1 MKTIEV
7 KDKTL
12 LIGEREEPQIGDHE
26 VLIKVKASG
35 INRADIAQKNGL
47 YPPPPGASDILGLEC
62 SGIIE
67 EVGKEVTSKKPG
79 DEVMALLGGGGYAE
93 YVTCPEFHA
102 IEKPKNLNWIE
113 AAAIPEVFATCWLNL
128 FMEASMKAGDKV
140 VFHAGA
146 SGIGTAGIQLA
157 KTFGCESFVTAG
169 TKEKI
174 DFCINLGASNGEVR
188 SKDIFSKIKDWAPN
202 GVDII
207 LDPVGGNYFERNLE
221 VLGIEGKLIII
232 GLMGGTKTELNL
244 GLLMIKRQKIIGST
258 IRARDEKTKNAV
270 MTELSNK
277 LIPHL
282 EVGEIK
288 PIIHQSLPFEDCLEA
303 HRIMESDENI
313 GKLILELD

>member
-1 MKTIEV
+1 MQ
-7 KDKTL
+7 
-12 LIGEREEPQIGDHE
+12 R
-26 VLIKVKASG
+26 
-35 INRADIAQKNGL
+35 
-47 YPPPPGASDILGLEC
+47 
-62 SGIIE
+62 IIE

-102 IEKPKNLNWIE
+102 IKKPKNLNWIE

-221 VLGIEGKLIII
+221 VLGIEGNLIII
-232 GLMGGTKTELNL
+232 GLMGGAKTELNL

-288 PIIHQSLPFEDCLEA
+288 PIVHQSLPFEDCLEA
-303 HRIMESDENI
+303 HRIMESDENT

>member
-1 MKTIEV
+1 
-7 KDKTL
+7 
-12 LIGEREEPQIGDHE
+12 
-26 VLIKVKASG
+26 
-35 INRADIAQKNGL
+35 
-47 YPPPPGASDILGLEC
+47 
-62 SGIIE
+62 
-67 EVGKEVTSKKPG
+67 
-79 DEVMALLGGGGYAE
+79 
-93 YVTCPEFHA
+93 
-102 IEKPKNLNWIE
+102 
-113 AAAIPEVFATCWLNL
+113 
-128 FMEASMKAGDKV
+128 MKAGDKV

-232 GLMGGTKTELNL
+232 GLMGGAKTELNL

-303 HRIMESDENI
+303 HRIMESDEDI

>member
-1 MKTIEV
+1 MKAIEV
-7 KDKTL
+7 INNKLEVREAKLPKLKDDEI
-12 LIGEREEPQIGDHE
+12 LIR
-26 VLIKVKASG
+26 VKAAG
-35 INRADIAQKNGL
+35 LNRADIAQKNGL

-79 DEVMALLGGGGYAE
+79 DKVMALLGGGGYAE

-102 IEKPKNLNWIE
+102 IEKPKSLNWIE

-128 FMEASMKAGDKV
+128 FMEASMQAGNKV

-157 KTFGCESFVTAG
+157 KVFGCESFVTAG
-169 TKEKI
+169 TKEKV
-174 DFCINLGASNGEVR
+174 DFCIDLGASNGEVR
-188 SKDIFSKIKDWAPN
+188 SKDIFSKIKDWAPS

-221 VLGIEGKLIII
+221 VLGVEGNLIII
-232 GLMGGTKTELNL
+232 GLMGGAKTELNL
-244 GLLMIKRQKIIGST
+244 GQLMIKRQKIIGST

-277 LIPHL
+277 ITPHL

-288 PIIHQSLPFEDCLEA
+288 PIVHQSLPFEDCLEA

-313 GKLILELD
+313 GKLILELG